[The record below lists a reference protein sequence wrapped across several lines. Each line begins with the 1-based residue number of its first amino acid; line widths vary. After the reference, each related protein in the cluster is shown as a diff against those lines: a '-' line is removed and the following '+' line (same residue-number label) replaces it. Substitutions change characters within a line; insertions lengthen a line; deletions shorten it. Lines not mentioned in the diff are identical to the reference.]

1 MKFNYV
7 AQTREGENKIGIIDA
22 INLDEAK
29 KELLGKDLIL
39 ISLKPIRKKR
49 KGFSFSIMRVSH
61 LDRLLFV
68 RHLAMMVRAGLPLRE
83 GVVEIKDQTRARGFK
98 KVLDD
103 IVKRLDNGE
112 SLSNSLSKHPK
123 AFDELFINLVEAGEA
138 SGTLEKNLNY
148 LAVQLEKRYDLRVK
162 VKGAMF
168 YPIIIIVSTLGL
180 VGVLSVF
187 VLPKLLPLFKSFNI
201 ELPLPTRMLLWGIET
216 MQTYGPY
223 IFGGVVILV
232 LFLIFI
238 SRFRS
243 VKKINH
249 RIILKIPV
257 VGKLSRNINL
267 AYFSRTL
274 GILIKSGIP
283 IIEAFDITSRTLSNV
298 VYQEQLK
305 KAVSRVERGEQVAAY
320 FKNEPK
326 LFPSILCRMIS
337 IGERTGKL
345 DESLLYLADFYEK
358 EIDNTTKNI
367 SSTLEP
373 MLLVV
378 IGFVIGFIAISIIM
392 PIYEITHGLS
402 GLR

>member
-7 AQTREGENKIGIIDA
+7 AQTRKGENKTGVIDA
-22 INLDEAK
+22 INLDGAK
-29 KELLGKDLIL
+29 KELLEKDLIL
-39 ISLKPIRKKR
+39 ISLKPMKKKR
-49 KGFSFSIMRVSH
+49 KGSAFFIRRVSH
-61 LDRLLFV
+61 LDKLLFV
-68 RHLAMMVRAGLPLRE
+68 RHLAMMIRAGLPLRE
-83 GVVEIKDQTRARGFK
+83 GVVEIKDQTRARGFRK
-98 KVLDD
+98 ILDD
-103 IVKRLDNGE
+103 VVKRLDNGE
-112 SLSNSLSKHPK
+112 SLSGSLSKHPK

-148 LAVQLEKRYDLRVK
+148 LAIQLEKRYDLRIK

-168 YPIIIIVSTLGL
+168 YPIIIIASTLGL
-180 VGVLSVF
+180 VGILSVF
-187 VLPKLLPLFKSFNI
+187 VLPKLLPLFRSFNI
-201 ELPLPTRMLLWGIET
+201 DLPLPTKILLWGIET
-216 MQTYGPY
+216 MQTYGIY
-223 IFGGVVILV
+223 IFGGIVVLV
-232 LFLIFI
+232 LFLVFI

-257 VGKLSRNINL
+257 IGKLSRNINL

-274 GILIKSGIP
+274 GILIRSGIP
-283 IIEAFDITSRTLSNV
+283 IVEAFDITSRTLSNV

-305 KAVSRVERGEQVAAY
+305 KAVSRVERGEQVASY
-320 FKNEPK
+320 FKDQPK

-367 SSTLEP
+367 SSTIEP
-373 MLLVV
+373 ILLVV